1 MIRINAMKNL
11 PLALLAGSTLLLTGC
26 IDRETADTKLVKGC
40 KAGIEVF
47 LYEGDRIEKI
57 VSQTLRQP
65 TGLGSGYREVTLNA
79 TITDG
84 FHPHDERYT
93 CMFMEEFGPF
103 KMSYRASIYN
113 IDLDGRII
121 GQKGYEIQGDLKE
134 MQKLT
139 GAVDAALK

>member
-1 MIRINAMKNL
+1 MKKL
-11 PLALLAGSTLLLTGC
+11 TLTLLAGSALLLTGC
-26 IDRETADTKLVKGC
+26 IDRETADVRLVNGC
-40 KAGIEVF
+40 KAGIEAF

-57 VSQTLRQP
+57 VSKTLRTP
-65 TGLGSGYREVTLNA
+65 TGLGNGYREVMLNA

-84 FHPHDERYT
+84 FHPHDEDYT
-93 CMFMEEFGPF
+93 CIFMEEFGPF

-113 IDLDGRII
+113 IDLNGRII